1 MGKLRLLWV
10 SHDRDFILG
19 AIPWLST
26 QLGIELA
33 GISPDANDAMHR
45 ILTMKP
51 EMVLIDES
59 TPGLDVLDTATRV
72 GALSRPPLIIVVSRP
87 DGPASNLPAIGAT
100 ADAVVPRAELVL
112 ELQLALERLMEEP
125 SRFPV
130 GRVPREEQLLVRDVL
145 RSASMLVCVL
155 APDGTILFAN
165 PAMSGL
171 AGASPDEL
179 LGRPGW
185 EILNTEPESG
195 IGLQLIARLQRE
207 PVVRTE
213 LTMASRSG
221 GARRVAWEWSARRN
235 ARNAFIALIGVGQD
249 ISAVHRAETSIRR
262 LTKQNLE
269 LKDRIKWALALDSAG
284 RLAAGISSDA
294 LGEKIELVSRL
305 VEGLAC
311 VLDGEEPRSQI
322 LMPFPASPGNG
333 EDASLGFSIVQGVV
347 RHAGGS
353 IEVQGNPGGGTTFTI
368 RLPAAESSPGPG
380 GRLNGNGYSA

>member
-51 EMVLIDES
+51 EMVIIDES
-59 TPGLDVLDTATRV
+59 TPGLDVLDTATRI

-87 DGPASNLPAIGAT
+87 DGAASNLPAIGAT

-112 ELQLALERLMEEP
+112 ELQIAMERLMDEP
-125 SRFPV
+125 SRFPG
-130 GRVPREEQLLVRDVL
+130 GRPAREDQILVRDVL
-145 RSASMLVCVL
+145 KSASVPVCVL
-155 APDGTILFAN
+155 APDGTMLFAN

-171 AGASPDEL
+171 AGAPPNDL
-179 LGRPGW
+179 IGRPGW

-195 IGLQLIARLQRE
+195 IGLQLVARLQRE

-221 GARRVAWEWSARRN
+221 GTRRVAWEWTARRN

-269 LKDRIKWALALDSAG
+269 LKDRIKWAMALDSAG

-311 VLDGEEPRSQI
+311 VLDGEEPRAQI
-322 LMPFPASPGNG
+322 LMPFPPSPGNG
-333 EDASLGFSIVQGVV
+333 EDSSLGLSIVQGVV

-353 IEVQGNPGGGTTFTI
+353 IEVQGNPDGGTTFTI
-368 RLPAAESSPGPG
+368 RLPAVESASGPG
-380 GRLNGNGYSA
+380 GRLNGNGFTS

>member
-33 GISPDANDAMHR
+33 GISPDANDTMHR

-59 TPGLDVLDTATRV
+59 TPGLDVLDTATRI

-87 DGPASNLPAIGAT
+87 GGPASNLPAIGAT

-112 ELQLALERLMEEP
+112 ELQPALERLMEEP
-125 SRFPV
+125 NRFLG
-130 GRVPREEQLLVRDVL
+130 GRAQREDQLLVRDVMK
-145 RSASMLVCVL
+145 STSVLVCVL
-155 APDGTILFAN
+155 APDGTMLFAN
-165 PAMSGL
+165 PALGAL

-179 LGRPGW
+179 IGRQGW
-185 EILNTEPESG
+185 EILHTEPESG
-195 IGLQLIARLQRE
+195 VGLQLIARLQRE
-207 PVVRTE
+207 SVVRTD
-213 LTMASRSG
+213 LTMASVSG
-221 GARRVAWEWSARRN
+221 GTRRVAWEWSARRN

-249 ISAVHRAETSIRR
+249 ISAVHRAETSVRR
-262 LTKQNLE
+262 LSKQNLE

-284 RLAAGISSDA
+284 RLAAGISRDA
-294 LGEKIELVSRL
+294 LGEKIELVARL

-311 VLDGEEPRSQI
+311 VLTGEEPKPKI
-322 LMPFPASPGNG
+322 LMPFPTSPGNG
-333 EDASLGFSIVQGVV
+333 EDTGPGFSIVQGVV
-347 RHAGGS
+347 RQAGGS

-368 RLPAAESSPGPG
+368 RLPAVEASSGPG